1 MESTILHME
10 GAFSRRTTHPILVLQ
25 PVQLLDS
32 GRTPDIQ

>member
-10 GAFSRRTTHPILVLQ
+10 GAFSRRSAHPILVLQ
-25 PVQLLDS
+25 PVRILDD